1 MVCFS
6 ENSVTF
12 NRFFKLLKEFPVN
25 FHALK
30 PLIDR
35 VVANLLGNAIKFSPR
50 GGLVRVVTSFR
61 DRTANLAI
69 HDQGPGIAPEDRAGL
84 FQRYYRGSE
93 SRADSTGLGLWIVKS
108 ITEAHGG
115 AVSTDRSPD
124 GGSVF
129 QVSIPC
135 DKI

>member
-1 MVCFS
+1 MDLDPS
-6 ENSVTF
+6 
-12 NRFFKLLKEFPVN
+12 LPPLD
-25 FHALK
+25 LDK
-30 PLIDR
+30 PLFDR